1 MGVTQV
7 LLNSIDFDMNM
18 LEAVSAPRVSGTSDA
33 IDVSNGIPWSVTE
46 ALESEGYEVI
56 RPRTHDCVELQMR
69 VGSDGIDG
77 GADPAADGVVRSV

>member
-46 ALESEGYEVI
+46 ALESEGYEVSEVLE
-56 RPRTHDCVELQMR
+56 PMTSHGFTELESDPMALMVE
-69 VGSDGIDG
+69 
-77 GADPAADGVVRSV
+77 